1 MSIFVLRTTE
11 GWMILDKGQDG
22 SVAISLSHHKQDATV
37 FNDGAI
43 DMKFFAALRER
54 FPDVQMWPVEAHVV
68 ITEPGQKLLDA
79 ILPVIKPEFLG
90 PVIVDEAWDKLRHE
104 LVDRYE
110 R

>member
-11 GWMILDKGQDG
+11 GWMMLDKGPDG
-22 SVAISLSHHKQDATV
+22 SVAVSLSHHKQDATV

-54 FPDVQMWPVEAHVV
+54 FPDVQMWPVVAHVV

-79 ILPVIKPEFLG
+79 ILPEVNPEFLHG
-90 PVIVDEAWDKLRHE
+90 VINNTSWSKIRHE